1 MLQKRWSMAV
11 LSVLRGREADFSFK
25 DTGKLQL
32 IGIPDRGSNL

>member
-25 DTGKLQL
+25 DTFNKRAFF
-32 IGIPDRGSNL
+32 IFAK